1 METTLNNFKHIK
13 TLSKSEAGRGGMRTK
28 LEAVR
33 KCTPLGIHV
42 IISSFKPLLP
52 ISHAV
57 THEGGTYFFP
67 KKLDKAS
74 KNNSKRIMATAKS
87 GVSIK
92 VDEGA
97 YRSLLRNGSLL
108 PIGIKKIKG
117 PFKRGDSVAIQF
129 KNKTFAYGL
138 CDYDS
143 KDILKIMGKKS
154 FEIEEILG
162 FLISDVVI
170 HRDNMILK

>member
-1 METTLNNFKHIK
+1 M
-13 TLSKSEAGRGGMRTK
+13 
-28 LEAVR
+28 
-33 KCTPLGIHV
+33 
-42 IISSFKPLLP
+42 
-52 ISHAV
+52 
-57 THEGGTYFFP
+57 
-67 KKLDKAS
+67 
-74 KNNSKRIMATAKS
+74 
-87 GVSIK
+87 VSIK

-154 FEIEEILG
+154 FEIEDILG

-170 HRDNMILK
+170 HRDNMILNKLKPFKIFKGLYFMDVKKPRNYD

>member
-1 METTLNNFKHIK
+1 
-13 TLSKSEAGRGGMRTK
+13 
-28 LEAVR
+28 
-33 KCTPLGIHV
+33 
-42 IISSFKPLLP
+42 
-52 ISHAV
+52 
-57 THEGGTYFFP
+57 
-67 KKLDKAS
+67 
-74 KNNSKRIMATAKS
+74 MATAKS

-108 PIGIKKIKG
+108 PIGIKKVKG

-143 KDILKIMGKKS
+143 KDVLKIIGKK
-154 FEIEEILG
+154 
-162 FLISDVVI
+162 V
-170 HRDNMILK
+170 LKLRRPWLSYFRCRYPQRQYDFKINRKD